1 MQRGE
6 KVQQMTKIQNL
17 PSSLEPKLTAGPPI
31 FFCIFR
37 SLSVLAK
44 TYVKTKKIVAGRP
57 NAQTSLS

>member
-31 FFCIFR
+31 FFAFFEVFQY
-37 SLSVLAK
+37 SLKHMSK
-44 TYVKTKKIVAGRP
+44 QKKLLQDALTLKRP
-57 NAQTSLS
+57 